1 MVQIAAAVV
10 IMIVSVDSWVHS
22 WTDKWIR
29 QMGGRLTE
37 GQMDGWKD
45 DLCIVKIILTRW
57 VGVSQIYPTNLAYVY
72 LLLFRTVKI
81 DVYDWDRDGR

>member
-1 MVQIAAAVV
+1 
-10 IMIVSVDSWVHS
+10 MIVSVDSWVYS

-29 QMGGRLTE
+29 QMGGRLT
-37 GQMDGWKD
+37 GRQMDGWKD

-72 LLLFRTVKI
+72 LLHFRTVKI

>member
-1 MVQIAAAVV
+1 
-10 IMIVSVDSWVHS
+10 
-22 WTDKWIR
+22 
-29 QMGGRLTE
+29 
-37 GQMDGWKD
+37 MDGWKD

-72 LLLFRTVKI
+72 LLHFRTVKI